1 MPITTLFAQPT
12 LSNFK
17 YSILH
22 LANKTKSK
30 SNPIMNYYSSN
41 LLSLS
46 QIVNVHVKRKSLGWQ
61 NKLTLIKK
69 LSKYL
74 EYEIPSLKISSLWNR
89 SVLLYFSVN
98 YRWVKQKISSN
109 KYQMVTLSYKQKE
122 WLKPTAIKK
131 ILKIVIKEVNVKLH

>member
-1 MPITTLFAQPT
+1 MPITTLFAQLT

-17 YSILH
+17 YAILH

-46 QIVNVHVKRKSLGWQ
+46 QIVNAHAKRKSLGWQ
-61 NKLTLIKK
+61 NKLTSIKK

-74 EYEIPSLKISSLWNR
+74 EYEIPCLKISSLWNR

>member
-1 MPITTLFAQPT
+1 MPITTLFAQLT

-17 YSILH
+17 YAILH

-46 QIVNVHVKRKSLGWQ
+46 QIVNAHAKRKSLGWQ
-61 NKLTLIKK
+61 NKLTSIKK

-74 EYEIPSLKISSLWNR
+74 EYEIPCLKISSL
-89 SVLLYFSVN
+89 
-98 YRWVKQKISSN
+98 
-109 KYQMVTLSYKQKE
+109 
-122 WLKPTAIKK
+122 
-131 ILKIVIKEVNVKLH
+131 